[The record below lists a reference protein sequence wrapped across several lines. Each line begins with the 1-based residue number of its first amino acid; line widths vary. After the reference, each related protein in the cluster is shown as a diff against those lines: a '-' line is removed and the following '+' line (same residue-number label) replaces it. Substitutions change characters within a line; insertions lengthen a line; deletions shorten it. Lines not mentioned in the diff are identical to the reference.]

1 MYKSASQRKEDDK
14 RAALLLL
21 FIYDRDLTQEFT
33 EFYKRNKDRPLEE
46 VEKELK
52 SKKKLK
58 IVIQK

>member
-52 SKKKLK
+52 SKKS
-58 IVIQK
+58 